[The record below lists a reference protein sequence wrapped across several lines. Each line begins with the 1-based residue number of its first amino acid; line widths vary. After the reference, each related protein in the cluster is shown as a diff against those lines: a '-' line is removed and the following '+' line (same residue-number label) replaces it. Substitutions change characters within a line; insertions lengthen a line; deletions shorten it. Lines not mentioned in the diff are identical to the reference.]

1 METGTNHW
9 FGVQGMLILG
19 CLLSAGCTAHKPS
32 ALFAGLHHPELK
44 RCIVEYVSENSC
56 TNPNMLLLDVAEKG
70 DTTCCRM
77 VLVDNVGDF
86 CEPPIQFFAG
96 IEELPGCHI
105 GIRHRSYPSVG
116 MTIEGIVQALQ
127 KDFPWVRK
135 SYRTYKK
142 SRNNPEMPRNH
153 GLFEFLSHYNE
164 CELKFVRGELVS
176 YEMFACDGDLI
187 PRTK

>member
-1 METGTNHW
+1 M
-9 FGVQGMLILG
+9 F
-19 CLLSAGCTAHKPS
+19 
-32 ALFAGLHHPELK
+32 
-44 RCIVEYVSENSC
+44 
-56 TNPNMLLLDVAEKG
+56 
-70 DTTCCRM
+70 
-77 VLVDNVGDF
+77 LVDNVVYF
-86 CEPPIQFFAG
+86 CEPTIKFFAG

-153 GLFEFLSHYNE
+153 RLFEFLSHYNE

-176 YEMFACDGDLI
+176 YEMFTCDGDLI